1 MAGLVKLIFYIIIG
15 YIFYKSYK
23 VIVNSFRRTSNRNS
37 GQDIFERE
45 NVKSKINKKEVIDA
59 EFEDIS
65 DKENRPTEK

>member
-23 VIVNSFRRTSNRNS
+23 VIVNSFRSTSNRNS

-65 DKENRPTEK
+65 DKENQPTEK